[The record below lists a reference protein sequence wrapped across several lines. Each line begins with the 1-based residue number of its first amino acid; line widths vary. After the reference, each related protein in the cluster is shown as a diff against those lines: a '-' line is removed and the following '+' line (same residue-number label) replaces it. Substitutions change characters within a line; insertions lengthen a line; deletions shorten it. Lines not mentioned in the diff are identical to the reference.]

1 MVLKERALNN
11 VATLNEVDTVNMRN
25 NGQNFLLKMMCNI
38 SQDKAFKILEW
49 ILFIGFSIVA
59 GWFASGV
66 LQHY

>member
-11 VATLNEVDTVNMRN
+11 VATLNEVDKVTMRN
-25 NGQNFLLKMMCNI
+25 NGEIFFKKMMCNI

-49 ILFIGFSIVA
+49 ILFIGFIIVA
-59 GWFASGV
+59 GLFASGV

>member
-1 MVLKERALNN
+1 
-11 VATLNEVDTVNMRN
+11 
-25 NGQNFLLKMMCNI
+25 MCNI

-66 LQHY
+66 LQHYFSKKTSFSQNEVEDPVYPVVVIVFWGH